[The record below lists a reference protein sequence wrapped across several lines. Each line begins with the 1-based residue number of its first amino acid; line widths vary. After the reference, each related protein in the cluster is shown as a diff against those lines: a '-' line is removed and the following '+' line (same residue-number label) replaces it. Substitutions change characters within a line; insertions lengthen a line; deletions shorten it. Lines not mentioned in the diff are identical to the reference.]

1 LFNTTNVNILKL
13 HRTSGTNHS
22 LYVANSEQSGVKGNE
37 NQRIVHWRGATSSS
51 FRRGE
56 AIFMEFHSMTS
67 SWLFKRD
74 TSSQT
79 AKDKFTSQRFRKWE
93 FFSFNQGAGQTIRT
107 E

>member
-1 LFNTTNVNILKL
+1 MNVNILKL

-37 NQRIVHWRGATSSS
+37 NQRIVCWGGATSSS

-67 SWLFKRD
+67 SWLFKR
-74 TSSQT
+74 
-79 AKDKFTSQRFRKWE
+79 
-93 FFSFNQGAGQTIRT
+93 
-107 E
+107 